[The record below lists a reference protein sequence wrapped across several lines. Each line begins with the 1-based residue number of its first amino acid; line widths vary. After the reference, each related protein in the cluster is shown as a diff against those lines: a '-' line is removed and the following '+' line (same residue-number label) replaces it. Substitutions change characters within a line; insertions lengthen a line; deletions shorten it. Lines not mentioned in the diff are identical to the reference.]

1 MDQEAGVPVSKL
13 RVLSFG
19 LTIDGYGAGP
29 SQDIKNPLGVGGES
43 LLAWAV
49 ATRTFRM
56 LHGASGGDETGIDEE
71 FTARGFRNIGAWII
85 GRNMF
90 SPVRGPWP
98 NFGWKGWWGDNPPF
112 HCDVFVVTHFFR
124 PPLQMEG
131 GTTFYFET
139 EGIESTLQKAIQA
152 ADGKDVRLGGGV
164 SLVRQYLMAGLVDE
178 IHLAIVPTLIGT
190 GESLLSG
197 IDLVKMGYRCVE
209 YVPSPKVVHM
219 VLRR

>member
-1 MDQEAGVPVSKL
+1 VSKL

-19 LTIDGYGAGP
+19 LAIDGYGAGP
-29 SQDIKNPLGVGGES
+29 SQNLKNPLGVGGES

-56 LHGASGGDETGIDEE
+56 LHEAVGGDETGIDED
-71 FTARGFRNIGAWII
+71 FAARGFRNIGAWII

-90 SPVRGPWP
+90 GPVRGPWP
-98 NFGWKGWWGDNPPF
+98 NFDWKGWWGDNPPY
-112 HCDVFVVTHFFR
+112 HCDVFVLTHFPR

-131 GTTFYFET
+131 GTTFYFESS
-139 EGIESTLQKAIQA
+139 GIETTLQKAIEA
-152 ADGKDVRLGGGV
+152 ANGKDVRLGGGV

-178 IHLAIVPTLIGT
+178 IHLAIVPTLLGS
-190 GESLLSG
+190 GEPLLSG
-197 IDLVKMGYRCVE
+197 IDLAKMGYRCVE
-209 YVPSPKVVHM
+209 YVPSPKVAHM